1 MEALKLSKTFLY
13 EKSMLIKKTLLINR
27 IDIFCCVEQFL
38 IPYFVEKEEKD
49 RINIVNPRNKI
60 FFLVDKKI
68 TKKKFS
74 CNYLN

>member
-1 MEALKLSKTFLY
+1 
-13 EKSMLIKKTLLINR
+13 MLIKKTLLINR